1 MATYKDPVTS
11 FAPLEMVE
19 RLLEIRHE
27 FGFPATIYL
36 RSSADLA
43 TCLDAY
49 GFDVYALNATEAE
62 FHFGNYRA
70 PCAPGGDRAHN
81 LLKPQ

>member
-1 MATYKDPVTS
+1 
-11 FAPLEMVE
+11 MVE

-27 FGFPATIYL
+27 FGFPATIFL

-49 GFDVYALNATEAE
+49 GFDVYSLNATEVE
-62 FHFGNYRA
+62 FHFGKYRA
-70 PCAPGGDRAHN
+70 PCAPGGGYAHN
-81 LLKPQ
+81 LLKSQ